1 MIAIFQRREELMALL
16 AARPLS
22 ERALLA
28 VAVMHYALGCLV
40 TQSKIKTTYKAV
52 VLVATLR
59 S

>member
-22 ERALLA
+22 ERALL
-28 VAVMHYALGCLV
+28 VAATQYALGCLGA
-40 TQSKIKTTYKAV
+40 QSNIKTTYKAV
-52 VLVATLR
+52 VIVA